1 MNFARVKKV
10 IVGSGNP
17 AKIEAV
23 GEALSEL
30 FPKAEFSGVEVESG
44 TGQYLQEGL
53 VEVLME
59 ARMMWL
65 VITEQTI

>member
-23 GEALSEL
+23 GEALAEL
-30 FPKAEFSGVEVESG
+30 FPKAEFSGVEVERGVMQPPREHSWR
-44 TGQYLQEGL
+44 E
-53 VEVLME
+53 VEVE
-59 ARMMWL
+59 VEVVL
-65 VITEQTI
+65 VVQGEL